1 MLNGVVQLPV
11 TAYNVTGAG
20 GNVLNFTEA
29 PAISDIIDIR
39 FL

>member
-1 MLNGVVQLPV
+1 V

-20 GNVLNFTEA
+20 GNVLDFTEA